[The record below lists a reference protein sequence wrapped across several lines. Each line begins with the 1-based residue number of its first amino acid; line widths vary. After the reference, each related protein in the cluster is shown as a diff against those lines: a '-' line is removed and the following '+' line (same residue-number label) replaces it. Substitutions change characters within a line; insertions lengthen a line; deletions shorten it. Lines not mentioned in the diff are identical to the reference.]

1 MKKKL
6 TLLLVL
12 ALALVMLVGCG
23 RLGNPKDP
31 GTTADKT
38 DTNNF
43 VDDVLKTLDDLP
55 KTQSNQTDV
64 ADADILIP

>member
-1 MKKKL
+1 MNKKL
-6 TLLLVL
+6 TLFLVL

-23 RLGNPKDP
+23 KLGNPKDP
-31 GTTADKT
+31 GATADKAE
-38 DTNNF
+38 TNKV

-64 ADADILIP
+64 SDADILIP

>member
-31 GTTADKT
+31 GTIADKT
-38 DTNNF
+38 DTNNL